1 MCSCLRTAANR
12 LTDSHCGLAGLL
24 RRRSEDAEPAVGERN
39 PSSSERPA
47 GESADF
53 GAVDDGA
60 CDATA
65 ALELL
70 QKARD
75 AGGAVLDGDTD
86 ILKCRPESGVP
97 SRFSQPSVR
106 SCQPPARPAAAQRRT
121 PCSSRGVAQGKDME
135 RVVITVKLG
144 Q

>member
-97 SRFSQPSVR
+97 SRFSQ
-106 SCQPPARPAAAQRRT
+106 SCAQLPAASASGSCAAPNTLQLSGGSAR
-121 PCSSRGVAQGKDME
+121 E
-135 RVVITVKLG
+135 RLGEVVMIVKLC

>member
-1 MCSCLRTAANR
+1 M
-12 LTDSHCGLAGLL
+12 HCGLAGLL

-75 AGGAVLDGDTD
+75 AGGAVLDEDTD
-86 ILKCRPESGVP
+86 ILKCRPA
-97 SRFSQPSVR
+97 
-106 SCQPPARPAAAQRRT
+106 CQNQASPPGSASPLCAAASRQRVRLLR
-121 PCSSRGVAQGKDME
+121 SAEHLAALVG
-135 RVVITVKLG
+135 
-144 Q
+144 

>member
-24 RRRSEDAEPAVGERN
+24 RGRSEDAEPAVGERN

-47 GESADF
+47 GESADS

-65 ALELL
+65 GLELL

-75 AGGAVLDGDTD
+75 AGGAVLDENTD
-86 ILKCRPESGVP
+86 ILKRRPESGVP
-97 SRFSQPSVR
+97 SRCKPSVR

-121 PCSSRGVAQGKDME
+121 PCSSRGVAQGKDLE
-135 RVVITVKLG
+135 RVVITVKLC

>member
-47 GESADF
+47 GESADS

-65 ALELL
+65 GLELL

-75 AGGAVLDGDTD
+75 AGGWQL
-86 ILKCRPESGVP
+86 SGG
-97 SRFSQPSVR
+97 S
-106 SCQPPARPAAAQRRT
+106 A
-121 PCSSRGVAQGKDME
+121 ME
-135 RVVITVKLG
+135 RLGEVVMLVKLG
-144 Q
+144 K